1 MGWCFQISIDKTNT
15 VKLCDKKPLDSEQLG
30 NREPFPVINLLVY
43 FMIRVQPGISEQ
55 FCHDQKFPY
64 HQVWLYKIRISM
76 QYRVRTKQLVN
87 SKVRFFYLNITLMH
101 GLRTPRE
108 KIAFTAWP
116 KIQSQSQIFWYGQS
130 IFCLPHRPNFSD
142 IFNLCLHWVSVVCVC
157 TYWN

>member
-64 HQVWLYKIRISM
+64 HKVWLYKIRISM

-87 SKVRFFYLNITLMH
+87 SKVRFLRRAELQSSPSSDYFCCCLVCLFKKFCVLPLFVVNEFREHSTSFEKKFHNGAFY
-101 GLRTPRE
+101 
-108 KIAFTAWP
+108 
-116 KIQSQSQIFWYGQS
+116 
-130 IFCLPHRPNFSD
+130 
-142 IFNLCLHWVSVVCVC
+142 
-157 TYWN
+157 